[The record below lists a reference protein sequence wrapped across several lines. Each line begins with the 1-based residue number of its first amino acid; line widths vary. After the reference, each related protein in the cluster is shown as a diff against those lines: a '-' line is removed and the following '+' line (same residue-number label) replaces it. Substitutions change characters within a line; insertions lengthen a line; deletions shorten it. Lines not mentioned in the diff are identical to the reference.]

1 MKNYL
6 IAFVNLI
13 FGNVNN
19 REGFILLGILVGM
32 IFFYGVFS
40 IDDKNT
46 KIMFAIFG
54 SISCIISLRTIFKS
68 KNE

>member
-1 MKNYL
+1 MKDYF

-13 FGNVNN
+13 FGNVND
-19 REGFILLGILVGM
+19 RKGFILLGILVGVV
-32 IFFYGVFS
+32 FFYGVFS

-46 KIMFAIFG
+46 KIMFAILG

>member
-1 MKNYL
+1 MKDYL

-13 FGNVNN
+13 FGNLND
-19 REGFILLGILVGM
+19 RKGFIVLGILLGI

-46 KIMFAIFG
+46 KIIFAILG